1 LRKNPLPKAR
11 TDVSLE
17 RQEGMIT
24 LAQKLMAGSALLIF
38 LLGSL
43 HLLYTFRGKK
53 LYPRDTHLE
62 RQMDLVS
69 PVISSQTTMWR
80 AWIGF
85 NASHSYGAIFFG
97 LVYGYLALA
106 QPAVLFQSLYLILV
120 GLGLLLG
127 YIFLAKAYWFTIPLV
142 GISLATGF
150 YVAALVVK
158 LT

>member
-1 LRKNPLPKAR
+1 
-11 TDVSLE
+11 
-17 RQEGMIT
+17 MIT
-24 LAQKLMAGSALLIF
+24 LPQQLMAGSAFVVL

-69 PVISSQTTMWR
+69 PVLTSRTTMWR

-85 NASHSYGAIFFG
+85 NASHSFGAMFFG

-106 QPAVLFQSLYLILV
+106 QPEVLFHSHYLIL
-120 GLGLLLG
+120 LGLVLLVG
-127 YIFLAKAYWFTIPLV
+127 YVFLAKAYWFWIPLAGLV
-142 GISLATGF
+142 LSTGLYIASLVTNWHGSSG
-150 YVAALVVK
+150 
-158 LT
+158 

>member
-1 LRKNPLPKAR
+1 
-11 TDVSLE
+11 
-17 RQEGMIT
+17 MIT
-24 LAQKLMAGSALLIF
+24 LSQKLMAGSALIIF
-38 LLGSL
+38 LLGAL

-85 NASHSYGAIFFG
+85 NASHSFGAILFG

-106 QPAVLFQSLYLILV
+106 QPDVLFQSLYLILV
-120 GLGLLLG
+120 GLSLLLG
-127 YIFLAKAYWFTIPLV
+127 YIFLAKAYWFSIPLV
-142 GISLATGF
+142 GISLATGL
-150 YVAALVVK
+150 YVAAFVVK
-158 LT
+158 LS

>member
-1 LRKNPLPKAR
+1 
-11 TDVSLE
+11 
-17 RQEGMIT
+17 MIT
-24 LAQKLMAGSALLIF
+24 LPQQLMAGSALVVL

-69 PVISSQTTMWR
+69 PVLTSRTTMWR

-85 NASHSYGAIFFG
+85 NASHSFGAMFFG

-106 QPAVLFQSLYLILV
+106 QPEVLFHSHYLIL
-120 GLGLLLG
+120 LGLVLLAG
-127 YIFLAKAYWFTIPLV
+127 YVFLAKAYWFRIPLAGV
-142 GISLATGF
+142 LLSTGL
-150 YVAALVVK
+150 YLAALVARWHGSGE
-158 LT
+158 